1 MKAKR
6 MKTVLLLLVA
16 GLLAVNEVAHAQTGA
31 LKYGNIAAGKYCEA
45 RKQGRSHTNALQLAM
60 MDGTASSRKYSAPQG
75 SVENQNAEVNFKR
88 SIRSNC
94 PQYMDDFG
102 EEGIQSMNIKTDS
115 SCLSSVDIY
124 NGVKTGIVSKSCTNG
139 SIYIKVHN

>member
-1 MKAKR
+1 MTAKR
-6 MKTVLLLLVA
+6 MKTVLLLLVS

-60 MDGTASSRKYSAPQG
+60 MDGTASSRKYSAQQG
-75 SVENQNAEVNFKR
+75 SVENQNARVDFN
-88 SIRSNC
+88 SYIDTMC
-94 PQYMDDFG
+94 PQYLKDFG
-102 EEGIQSMNIKTDS
+102 EGGIQNTVMHTGL

-124 NGVKTGIVSKSCTNG
+124 NGVKTGVVSKSCTDG